1 MRYVLDKEILTS
13 VYVRYEFIN
22 ESGEMLCFE
31 QRALARSDYYIDS
44 ESGYS
49 KIEDIKE
56 YEIYYRFTGKN
67 HHYALSDGKYSMK
80 IKSSTKLS
88 NEDIILMLDGLAT
101 K

>member
-1 MRYVLDKEILTS
+1 MISYTFLNFNEDKI
-13 VYVRYEFIN
+13 Y
-22 ESGEMLCFE
+22 FE
-31 QRALARSDYYIDS
+31 QRALTRSDYYIDS

-49 KIEDIKE
+49 RIVEIEE
-56 YEIYYRFTGKN
+56 YEVYYRFTGKN